1 MRVLIGLWLLL
12 STLTAAAATATTTA
26 SSTEVDIRALL
37 ADQQAAWNRG
47 DIAGYMQGYWPNP
60 ALRFAS
66 GGTITYGYDETLQRF
81 SRRYHDRAAM
91 GRLEF
96 EILEL
101 LITGEQYAMV
111 FGRWTLHREQDQPGG
126 LFTLILQ
133 KFPDGWKIT
142 RDHTSSAD

>member
-12 STLTAAAATATTTA
+12 STLSAAAATAAATA
-26 SSTEVDIRALL
+26 SGPEADIRSLL

-47 DIAGYMQGYWPNP
+47 DIAGYMQGYWPSP

-66 GGTITYGYDETLQRF
+66 GGSITYGYDETLQRF
-81 SRRYHDRAAM
+81 SRRYSDRAAM

-101 LITGEQYAMV
+101 LITGEQHAMV
-111 FGRWTLHREQDQPGG
+111 FGRWTLHREKDQPGG
-126 LFTLILQ
+126 LFTLMLQ
-133 KFPDGWKIT
+133 KFPGGWKIT